1 MIFITI
7 IILGMETTLK
17 KHHKNK
23 TALCIHFALMALPVA
38 PFVAY
43 AQIQALQ
50 PTDQLQ
56 STIAFSIP
64 AQSLERALLQYA
76 QQAKVEI
83 LIDSQEITGLKSRA
97 IKGDLSLNDGLRQLI
112 GSNPVRYTIENN
124 RVVIYRNT
132 INGVKNESDNKV
144 AVTLDKITVIASAT
158 QQGDWVYNT
167 PSSVSVIS
175 QKQIEDRPPKHI
187 ADLLELTTGVYSSV
201 SQQDPS
207 LSVNIRGIQDYG
219 RVNMNI
225 DGMRQNFQKSGHG
238 QRNGTMYI
246 DSELLSGVEIQKGN
260 SSGMGS
266 GGTLGGVAT
275 FTTVNAADFLSKDKT
290 FGGKLHASTGTNN
303 THFVG
308 SSIIALGNDKGDL
321 LFAASER
328 RLGDYKPGTHGNIG
342 DIRINNDTG
351 HYDQLVRDL
360 KHTRVT
366 DSNYQM
372 TSYLAKAGWNISDS
386 QRLQFNYLET
396 KVATPNA
403 GTLTNL
409 SGSWPYK
416 LGWKSSGFSDVTTK
430 NVALDY
436 QQFSDSPWS
445 TEFKSKVY
453 FVDTQD
459 DSQTYSTSKAFNNGY
474 QMDTRVKTVGLQL
487 ENQSEI
493 EFNYNNVL
501 KAHYG
506 LETFQDKASSSS
518 TQESASGV
526 TPDGKRSLSSLFT
539 TLTYEHDDWLT
550 LEGGIRYDYY
560 HLKGQTSMGYRTYPY
575 TKDNP
580 CKALSS
586 RACQGVNIV
595 QSWDVDKSEGA
606 FSPNIRLAVHPG
618 LEWMELF
625 TSYGR
630 SWRPPAITETL
641 TTGSAHSS
649 STQFPN
655 PYLKPER
662 SNAWEVGMNV
672 NYPQFVLEE
681 DRLMAKVAY
690 FDTRV
695 DNYINLVLNRTK
707 PGMVNPSIGNA
718 AYSNNLSTTRF
729 RGFEYQ
735 INYDAG
741 FVYADLTFTHMIGKN
756 KFCAHPAWL
765 GGVLKGGANSGP
777 GNWYMEADEQQSEYI
792 NCHNGAV
799 FSSSANLPGDRGA
812 FTLGGRAFDRKLDGG
827 MVVRFTPGFQDHS
840 AQSNQPY
847 LADWPKY
854 TLIDLYASYA
864 ITDDLII
871 RGNVEN
877 LTNRAYVVSFGE
889 SLSNT
894 LGRGRTVSGGVTYT
908 F

>member
-1 MIFITI
+1 MT
-7 IILGMETTLK
+7 K
-17 KHHKNK
+17 KKYHYKK
-23 TALCIHFALMALPVA
+23 AVVSIHLALMSLAIA
-38 PFVAY
+38 PSASY
-43 AQIQALQ
+43 AQEQQQ
-50 PTDQLQ
+50 PRK
-56 STIAFSIP
+56 IAFSVP
-64 AQSLERALLQYA
+64 AQSLDQALIQYA
-76 QQAKVEI
+76 QQANLEI
-83 LIDSQEITGLKSRA
+83 LLDSREVA
-97 IKGDLSLNDGLRQLI
+97 GLRSQGVQGTMSANQGLQQLI
-112 GSNPVRYTIENN
+112 GSNPIHFSIHNN
-124 RVVIYRNT
+124 RISISRKQADDSVVM
-132 INGVKNESDNKV
+132 
-144 AVTLDKITVIASAT
+144 LDKMTVTAT
-158 QQGDWVYNT
+158 PVQQGDWVYST
-167 PSSVSVIS
+167 PSSISVIS
-175 QKQIEDRPPKHI
+175 KKQLEDRPPKHI
-187 ADLLELTTGVYSSV
+187 ADVLEMTTGVYSSM
-201 SQQDPS
+201 SQQDPA

-246 DSELLSGVEIQKGN
+246 DSELLSGVEIQKG
-260 SSGMGS
+260 STSGMGS

-275 FTTVNAADFLSKDKT
+275 FTTVNASDFLSKDKT
-290 FGGKLHASTGTNN
+290 FGGKIHASTGTNN
-303 THFVG
+303 THFIG
-308 SSIIALGNDKGDL
+308 STVLALGNEQADL

-328 RLGDYKPGTHGNIG
+328 RLGDYKPGTHGDIG
-342 DIRINNDTG
+342 DIRVNNDTG
-351 HYDQLVRDL
+351 HYDQFVHDL
-360 KHTRVT
+360 KHSRIS

-409 SGSWPYK
+409 GNVWPYK

-430 NVALDY
+430 NYALDY
-436 QQFSDSPWS
+436 TQFSDTAWS
-445 TEFKSKVY
+445 TEFKSKLY
-453 FVDTQD
+453 FVDTHD
-459 DSQTYSTSKAFNNGY
+459 DSKTYATSQVINNGY
-474 QMDTRVKTVGLQL
+474 QTDTRVKTLGLQL
-487 ENQSEI
+487 ENHSEI
-493 EFNYNNVL
+493 EFNRYNVL

-506 LETFQDKASSSS
+506 VESFQDKASSDS
-518 TQESASGV
+518 TRESAGGV
-526 TPDGKRSLSSLFT
+526 TPDGKRSLSSLFA
-539 TLTYEHDDWLT
+539 TLTYEYDDWLT
-550 LEGGIRYDYY
+550 LEGGMRYDYY
-560 HLKGQTSMGYRTYPY
+560 NLKGKTAMSYNVFPF
-575 TKDNP
+575 TKDAP
-580 CKALSS
+580 CKEARLRNCKSVKID
-586 RACQGVNIV
+586 RT
-595 QSWDVDKSEGA
+595 WDVDESEGA
-606 FSPNIRLAVHPG
+606 FSPNIKLAIHPN

-662 SNAWEVGMNV
+662 SNAWEVGMNI
-672 NYPQFVLEE
+672 NYPELIIEE
-681 DRLMAKVAY
+681 DRLVAKVAY

-695 DNYINLVLNRTK
+695 DNYINLAINRTK

-718 AYSNNLSTTRF
+718 AYSNNLNTTRF

-765 GGVLKGGANSGP
+765 GGVEQYGKDTGP
-777 GNWYMEADEQQSEYI
+777 GNWYVEDNESANNYV
-792 NCHNGAV
+792 NCDSGAV
-799 FSSSANLPGDRGA
+799 FSSSANLPGDRGS

-827 MVVRFTPGFQDHS
+827 VVVRFTPGFQDRS
-840 AQSNQPY
+840 QQTNQPY

-854 TLIDLYASYA
+854 TLFDLYASYTV
-864 ITDDLII
+864 TDDLTI
-871 RGNVEN
+871 RVNVEN

-894 LGRGRTVSGGVTYT
+894 LGRGRTVSGGVEYR

>member
-1 MIFITI
+1 MTQ
-7 IILGMETTLK
+7 K
-17 KHHKNK
+17 KHHYKK
-23 TALCIHFALMALPVA
+23 SVLCVHLALMALPAV
-38 PFVAY
+38 PLMTY
-43 AQIQALQ
+43 AQSEKLQ
-50 PTDQLQ
+50 QTEQLKTNI
-56 STIAFSIP
+56 SFSIP
-64 AQSLERALLQYA
+64 SQSLERALLQYA
-76 QQAKVEI
+76 QQADVEI
-83 LIDSQEITGLKSRA
+83 LIDSQDVTGLKSHA
-97 IKGDLSLNDGLRQLI
+97 IQGNLSLKEGLRQLI
-112 GSNPVRYTIENN
+112 GSNPIHYSIQNN
-124 RVVIYRNT
+124 RISISRIPTVSSDKSVV
-132 INGVKNESDNKV
+132 V
-144 AVTLDKITVIASAT
+144 LDKIMVTAAQV
-158 QQGDWVYNT
+158 QQGDWVYST
-167 PSSVSVIS
+167 PASVSVIS
-175 QKQIEDRPPKHI
+175 KKQIEDRPPKHI

-275 FTTVNAADFLSKDKT
+275 FNTVNASDFLTKDKT
-290 FGGKLHASTGTNN
+290 FGGKIHASTGTNN
-303 THFVG
+303 THFIG
-308 SSIIALGNDKGDL
+308 SSALALGNEKADL

-328 RLGDYKPGTHGNIG
+328 RLGDYKPGTQGNIG
-342 DIRINNDTG
+342 NIRINNDIG
-351 HYDQLVRDL
+351 RYDQMVHDL
-360 KHTRVT
+360 KHSKIT

-372 TSYLAKAGWNISDS
+372 TSYLAKAGWNIDES
-386 QRLQFNYLET
+386 QRIQFNYLET

-409 SGSWPYK
+409 SNTWPYK
-416 LGWKSSGFSDVTTK
+416 LGWKSSGFSDVNTK
-430 NVALDY
+430 NYSLDY
-436 QQFSDSPWS
+436 TRYSDSSWS
-445 TEFKSKVY
+445 TEFKAKVY
-453 FVDTQD
+453 LVDTKD
-459 DSQTYSTSKAFNNGY
+459 DSETYATSAVFKNGY
-474 QMDTRVKTVGLQL
+474 QTDTRVKTQGLQL
-487 ENQSEI
+487 ENHSEI
-493 EFNYNNVL
+493 EFNRNNVL

-506 LETFQDKASSSS
+506 FETFQDKASSSS
-518 TQESASGV
+518 TQTSAGSV

-539 TLTYEHDDWLT
+539 TLTYEYDDWLT
-550 LEGGIRYDYY
+550 LEGGLRYDYY
-560 HLKGQTSMGYRTYPY
+560 TLKGQTSMGYRIYPY
-575 TKDNP
+575 TKENP
-580 CKALSS
+580 CKAMSS
-586 RACQGVNIV
+586 RACQGVNII

-606 FSPNIRLAVHPG
+606 FSPNIRLAVNPG

-655 PYLKPER
+655 PYLKAER

-672 NYPQFVLEE
+672 NYPQLLIEE
-681 DRLMAKVAY
+681 DRIVAKVAY

-695 DNYINLVLNRTK
+695 DNYINLAINRTK

-718 AYSNNLSTTRF
+718 AYNNNLNVTRF

-741 FVYADLTFTHMIGKN
+741 FAYADLTFTHMLGKN
-756 KFCAHPAWL
+756 KFCSHPAWL

-777 GNWYMEADEQQSEYI
+777 GNWYMELDQQQSDYVD
-792 NCHNGAV
+792 CHNGAV
-799 FSSSANLPGDRGA
+799 FSSAANLPGDRGS

-827 MVVRFTPGFQDHS
+827 VVVRFTPGFQDSS

-854 TLIDLYASYA
+854 TLVDLYASYSL
-864 ITDDLII
+864 TDNFII

-877 LTNRAYVVSFGE
+877 LMNRAYVVSYGE
-889 SLSNT
+889 SLANT
-894 LGRGRTVSGGVTYT
+894 LGRGRTISGGVEYR